1 MCRVRGCWRDHFV
14 HLILGK
20 KTDLYYLLWFLGW
33 IPTTDSFVQSKL
45 FFAESADLWIGDR
58 AERHSLGELS

>member
-1 MCRVRGCWRDHFV
+1 V